1 MKTDSLFYQFFSAF
15 PSLLFE
21 LIDNPSPRNS
31 TYGFASLEVKQT
43 SFRMDGIFVPPP
55 YASDLPIYFVEV
67 QGYKDK
73 KGDLYPGFFGEI
85 FLYLNDYRPPNDW
98 RAVLIFTERRFDP
111 GLPIHYKDFDNGSR
125 FRRIYLDQ
133 LTEEVADSSLELGVV
148 QLIGVKKKAAP
159 EKARKLI
166 ERARQELTDDV
177 SRRAILELISTVFVY
192 KFPNLAR
199 QEIEAMLGISELK
212 QTRVYQEALEEGR
225 EELLAAAVPLLLK
238 SGMTVEQI
246 AEQLGVELEAVKQA
260 TKQQS

>member
-1 MKTDSLFYQFFSAF
+1 MALPHRRSNRPVFGWTAFLFRL
-15 PSLLFE
+15 PTH
-21 LIDNPSPRNS
+21 LISP
-31 TYGFASLEVKQT
+31 
-43 SFRMDGIFVPPP
+43 I
-55 YASDLPIYFVEV
+55 PIYFVEV

-85 FLYLNDYRPPNDW
+85 FLHLNDYRSPNDW
-98 RAVLIFTERRFDP
+98 RAILIFTERRFDP

-133 LTEEVADSSLELGVV
+133 LTGEVANTSLELGVV

-166 ERARQELTDDV
+166 ERARQELSDDV
-177 SRRAILELISTVFVY
+177 SRRAILELITTVFVY
-192 KFPNLAR
+192 KFPNLTR
-199 QEIEAMLGISELK
+199 QEIEAMLSISELK
-212 QTRVYQEALEEGR
+212 QTRVYQEALEEGREEGR